1 MSQIYGFDRD
11 TAVTPRPDAPGLH
24 DAELYESWRIGMGIN
39 GGLLLALAGRAL
51 AAELGGG
58 ASEARFGGPLDE
70 VRGRVLPLA
79 SPVGVPPAKP
89 GGAPPPTKP
98 RGRHRDP
105 FSISAYYLSTSRPG
119 PVTVRTETLRR
130 GRTVST
136 GTASVVQ
143 DGEERLRAIATYG
156 DLEGH
161 ADGDVRTSA
170 TPPDMPPPE
179 SCVGTELAPPEF
191 LKDAPLL
198 DSIELRLDPDTVG
211 WAVGAPTGR
220 GRIQGWLRLP
230 DGREPD
236 PLMLLLAVDTLPPV
250 TFDLGINGWAPTLE
264 LTAHVRA
271 KPAPGWLRISH
282 ATRNFADGYMEEDAE
297 VWDST
302 GRLVAQS
309 RQLARVRVPRP

>member
-58 ASEARFGGPLDE
+58 KDGHS
-70 VRGRVLPLA
+70 
-79 SPVGVPPAKP
+79 
-89 GGAPPPTKP
+89 
-98 RGRHRDP
+98 DP

-156 DLEGH
+156 DLDGH
-161 ADGDVRTSA
+161 AGGDVRTSA

-191 LKDAPLL
+191 LKDAPML
-198 DSIELRLDPDTVG
+198 DSIELRLDPGTVG

-220 GRIQGWLRLP
+220 GRIQGWLRFP

>member
-1 MSQIYGFDRD
+1 MSQISKFDRD
-11 TAVTPRPDAPGLH
+11 TAVAPRPDAPGLH

-58 ASEARFGGPLDE
+58 EEGHS
-70 VRGRVLPLA
+70 
-79 SPVGVPPAKP
+79 
-89 GGAPPPTKP
+89 
-98 RGRHRDP
+98 DP

-136 GTASVVQ
+136 GTASLVQ

-161 ADGDVRTSA
+161 AGGDVRTSA

-179 SCVGTELAPPEF
+179 RCVGTELAPPEF
-191 LKDAPLL
+191 LKDAPML
-198 DSIELRLDPDTVG
+198 DSIELRLDPGTVG

-220 GRIQGWLRLP
+220 GRIQGWLRFP

-250 TFDLGINGWAPTLE
+250 SFDLGINGWAPTLE

>member
-58 ASEARFGGPLDE
+58 KDGHS
-70 VRGRVLPLA
+70 
-79 SPVGVPPAKP
+79 
-89 GGAPPPTKP
+89 
-98 RGRHRDP
+98 DP

-156 DLEGH
+156 DLDGH
-161 ADGDVRTSA
+161 AGGDVRTSA

-191 LKDAPLL
+191 LKDAPML
-198 DSIELRLDPDTVG
+198 DSIELRLDPGTVG

-220 GRIQGWLRLP
+220 GRIQGWLRFP

-250 TFDLGINGWAPTLE
+250 SFDLGINGWAPTLE

-297 VWDST
+297 VWDSA